1 MNEYV
6 SMINDSSHKLL
17 QLIDNLLQ
25 WARSQTGTLKHYKTN
40 LILKTL
46 ADDVMRIYKSQAG
59 AKGITLKNEI
69 PDNVYVFAD
78 YEILSIIVRNLISNG
93 IKYTQKGGSVSCT
106 AYQEEGKTVLKV
118 LDTGIGMSPEV
129 LEKLFKIEETFSTE
143 GTGHEL
149 GTGLGLVI
157 CREFTET
164 LGGTITV
171 ESSVGIGTS
180 FYVTLPAFAV

>member
-1 MNEYV
+1 MV
-6 SMINDSSHKLL
+6 
-17 QLIDNLLQ
+17 
-25 WARSQTGTLKHYKTN
+25 
-40 LILKTL
+40 
-46 ADDVMRIYKSQAG
+46 IYRSQAG

-78 YEILSIIVRNLISNG
+78 YEILSIIIRNLISNG
-93 IKYTQKGGSVSCT
+93 IKFTQKGGSVSCK
-106 AYQEEGKTVLKV
+106 AYQEDGKTVLEV
-118 LDTGIGMSPEV
+118 FDTGIGMSPEV
-129 LEKLFKIEETFSTE
+129 LARLFKIEETFSTE

-171 ESSVGIGTS
+171 ESNVGKGTS
-180 FYVTLPAFAV
+180 FYITLPSFEV